1 MRLKMKYLL
10 LPVLTL
16 AVILLCFLLPSIFFQ
31 IYDQESTGKRVE
43 KSANASGLSIDRMP
57 FSEKITMIQDLDQIE
72 SALNGE
78 SADLDAAILSRGY
91 KLTKE
96 EAWNN
101 IIAEFMKLADDL
113 ESIMPEFYK
122 YIASIQDYNDALTYF
137 DSNSIRSV
145 LVTDQ
150 NGNSTIIWVISFQ
163 MDDSFLTNTQSES
176 YDSAYT
182 SCPYVELYYDESSG
196 YLLGAEVYNLDIG
209 DITSMR
215 TIADA
220 EWRAEW
226 RDAEFP
232 YSGVITFE
240 NYIDCYFLKRYA
252 EYAGWPSG
260 KKSTEWYPTSDAMM
274 AMQTTKDNDTLRLTC
289 SVYLDMEHFL
299 NIKLNREN

>member
-31 IYDQESTGKRVE
+31 IYDQEWTGKRVE
-43 KSANASGLSIDRMP
+43 KSANASGLSIDSMP

-122 YIASIQDYNDALTYF
+122 YIASIQDYNDAWTYF

-209 DITSMR
+209 DITSMV
-215 TIADA
+215 TIAD
-220 EWRAEW
+220 AEW

>member
-10 LPVLTL
+10 LPVVTL

-31 IYDQESTGKRVE
+31 IYDQEWTGKRVE
-43 KSANASGLSIDRMP
+43 KSANASGLSIDSMP

-72 SALNGE
+72 SALNEE

-113 ESIMPEFYK
+113 ELIMPEFYK

-209 DITSMR
+209 DITSMV
-215 TIADA
+215 TIAD
-220 EWRAEW
+220 AEW

>member
-1 MRLKMKYLL
+1 MRLKKKYLL
-10 LPVLTL
+10 LPVVTL
-16 AVILLCFLLPSIFFQ
+16 AVILLCFLLPSLFFQ
-31 IYDQESTGKRVE
+31 IYDQEWTGKRVE
-43 KSANASGLSIDRMP
+43 KSANASGLSIDSMP

-72 SALNGE
+72 SALNEE

-137 DSNSIRSV
+137 DSNSILSV

-209 DITSMR
+209 DITSMV
-215 TIADA
+215 TIAD
-220 EWRAEW
+220 AEW

-232 YSGVITFE
+232 YSGEITFE

>member
-31 IYDQESTGKRVE
+31 IYDQEWTGKRVE
-43 KSANASGLSIDRMP
+43 KSANASGLSIDSMP

-220 EWRAEW
+220 EWR
-226 RDAEFP
+226 DAEFP
-232 YSGVITFE
+232 YSGVLTFE

>member
-31 IYDQESTGKRVE
+31 IYDQEWTGKRVE
-43 KSANASGLSIDRMP
+43 KSANASGLSIDSMP

-196 YLLGAEVYNLDIG
+196 YLLGTEVYNLDIG
-209 DITSMR
+209 DTTSMR

-220 EWRAEW
+220 EWAAEW

-232 YSGVITFE
+232 YSGVLTFE

>member
-1 MRLKMKYLL
+1 MRLKKKYLL
-10 LPVLTL
+10 LPVVTL

-31 IYDQESTGKRVE
+31 IYDQEWTGKRVE
-43 KSANASGLSIDRMP
+43 KSANASGLSIDSMP

-209 DITSMR
+209 DITSMM

-220 EWRAEW
+220 EWQW

-232 YSGVITFE
+232 YSGEITFE

>member
-10 LPVLTL
+10 LPVVTL

-31 IYDQESTGKRVE
+31 IYDQEWTGKRVE
-43 KSANASGLSIDRMP
+43 KSANASGLSIDSMP
-57 FSEKITMIQDLDQIE
+57 FSEKITMIQDLDHIE
-72 SALNGE
+72 SALNEE

-101 IIAEFMKLADDL
+101 IIIEFMKLADDL

-137 DSNSIRSV
+137 DSNSILSV

-209 DITSMR
+209 DITSMV
-215 TIADA
+215 TIAD
-220 EWRAEW
+220 AEW

-232 YSGVITFE
+232 YSGEITFE

>member
-10 LPVLTL
+10 LPVVTL

-31 IYDQESTGKRVE
+31 IYDQEWTGKRVE
-43 KSANASGLSIDRMP
+43 KSANASGLSIDSMP

>member
-10 LPVLTL
+10 LPVVTL

-31 IYDQESTGKRVE
+31 IYDQEWTGKRVE
-43 KSANASGLSIDRMP
+43 KSANASGLSIDSMP
-57 FSEKITMIQDLDQIE
+57 FSEKITLIQDLDQIE

-78 SADLDAAILSRGY
+78 SADLDVAILSRGY

-209 DITSMR
+209 DITSMV
-215 TIADA
+215 TIAD
-220 EWRAEW
+220 AEW

-289 SVYLDMEHFL
+289 SVYLNMEHFL

>member
-16 AVILLCFLLPSIFFQ
+16 AVILLCFLIPSIFFQ
-31 IYDQESTGKRVE
+31 IYDQEWTGKRVE
-43 KSANASGLSIDRMP
+43 KSANASGLSIDSMP

-196 YLLGAEVYNLDIG
+196 YLLGTEVYNLDIG
-209 DITSMR
+209 DTTSMR

-220 EWRAEW
+220 EWAAEW

-232 YSGVITFE
+232 YSGVLTFE

>member
-1 MRLKMKYLL
+1 MRLKKKYLL
-10 LPVLTL
+10 LPVVTL

-31 IYDQESTGKRVE
+31 IYDQEWTGKRVE
-43 KSANASGLSIDRMP
+43 KSANASGLSIDSMP

-252 EYAGWPSG
+252 EYAAAIRQKIYRMVSHIGCNDG
-260 KKSTEWYPTSDAMM
+260 YA
-274 AMQTTKDNDTLRLTC
+274 DNERQ
-289 SVYLDMEHFL
+289 
-299 NIKLNREN
+299 

>member
-31 IYDQESTGKRVE
+31 IYDQEWTGKRVE
-43 KSANASGLSIDRMP
+43 KSANASGLSIDSMP

-150 NGNSTIIWVISFQ
+150 NGNSTIIWGISFQ

-209 DITSMR
+209 DITSMM
-215 TIADA
+215 TIAD
-220 EWRAEW
+220 AEW

-232 YSGVITFE
+232 YSGVLTFE

>member
-1 MRLKMKYLL
+1 MRLKKKYLL
-10 LPVLTL
+10 LPVVTL

-31 IYDQESTGKRVE
+31 IYDQEWTGKRVE
-43 KSANASGLSIDRMP
+43 KSANASGLSIDSMP

>member
-1 MRLKMKYLL
+1 MRLKKKYLL
-10 LPVLTL
+10 LPVVTL

-31 IYDQESTGKRVE
+31 IYDQEWTGKRVE
-43 KSANASGLSIDRMP
+43 KSANASGLSIDSMP

-72 SALNGE
+72 SALNEE

-113 ESIMPEFYK
+113 ELIMPEFYK

-209 DITSMR
+209 DITSMV
-215 TIADA
+215 TIAD
-220 EWRAEW
+220 AEW

>member
-31 IYDQESTGKRVE
+31 IYDQEWTGKRVE
-43 KSANASGLSIDRMP
+43 KSANASGLSIDSMP

-209 DITSMR
+209 DITSMV

-220 EWRAEW
+220 EW
-226 RDAEFP
+226 DAEFP

>member
-1 MRLKMKYLL
+1 
-10 LPVLTL
+10 
-16 AVILLCFLLPSIFFQ
+16 
-31 IYDQESTGKRVE
+31 
-43 KSANASGLSIDRMP
+43 
-57 FSEKITMIQDLDQIE
+57 MIQDLDQIE

-220 EWRAEW
+220 EWR
-226 RDAEFP
+226 DAEFP
-232 YSGVITFE
+232 YSGVLTFE

>member
-31 IYDQESTGKRVE
+31 IYDQEWTGKRVE
-43 KSANASGLSIDRMP
+43 KSANASGLSIDSMP
-57 FSEKITMIQDLDQIE
+57 FSEKITMIQDLDQIV

-196 YLLGAEVYNLDIG
+196 YLLGTEVYNLDIG
-209 DITSMR
+209 DTTSMR

-220 EWRAEW
+220 EWAAEW

-232 YSGVITFE
+232 YSGVLTFE

>member
-31 IYDQESTGKRVE
+31 IYDQEWTGKRVE
-43 KSANASGLSIDRMP
+43 KSANASGLSIDSMP
-57 FSEKITMIQDLDQIE
+57 FSEKISMIQDLDQIE

-182 SCPYVELYYDESSG
+182 SCPYVELYYDENSG

-209 DITSMR
+209 DITSMV
-215 TIADA
+215 TIAD
-220 EWRAEW
+220 AEW

-232 YSGVITFE
+232 YSGVFTFE

>member
-1 MRLKMKYLL
+1 MRLKKKYLL
-10 LPVLTL
+10 LPVVTL

-31 IYDQESTGKRVE
+31 IYDQEWTGKRVE
-43 KSANASGLSIDRMP
+43 KSANASGLSIDSMP

-72 SALNGE
+72 SALNEE
-78 SADLDAAILSRGY
+78 SANLDAAILSRGY

-122 YIASIQDYNDALTYF
+122 YISFLQDYNDAITYF
-137 DSNSIRSV
+137 AEPGSIKAV

-150 NGNSTIIWVISFQ
+150 EGNSTIIWTICFQ
-163 MDDSFLTNTQSES
+163 MS
-176 YDSAYT
+176 YDFLNNIQAEAYASAYI
-182 SCPYVELYYDESSG
+182 SLPYVELYYDESSG
-196 YLLGAEVYNLDIG
+196 YLLGAEIYNLDIG
-209 DITSMR
+209 DITSMV

-220 EWRAEW
+220 EWQW

-232 YSGVITFE
+232 YSGEITFE